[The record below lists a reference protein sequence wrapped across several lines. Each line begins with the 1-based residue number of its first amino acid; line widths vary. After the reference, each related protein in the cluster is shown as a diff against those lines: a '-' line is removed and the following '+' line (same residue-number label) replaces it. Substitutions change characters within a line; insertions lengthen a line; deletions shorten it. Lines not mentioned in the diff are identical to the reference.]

1 MNFWPTHTPPIRC
14 LGSGCRVSLPDHN
27 PQTKRAARAALPRSD
42 RNFAYR
48 FENWKLRR
56 AFFLPYFLRSTTRG
70 SRVRKP
76 SFLSAGRKLRL
87 EVGQRLRRGRGAPR
101 RPGPRGRRRDRDDD
115 VELAVAVRDVQ
126 RLLQDHAQHRPGEV
140 LLDRLLVDGDL
151 ARAGLDPDAGDRVL
165 ALAGRVGAPL
175 GVDLLFVFRRFG
187 SGRRRLPGR
196 DRRETGGSPWLRGS
210 HSCG

>member
-1 MNFWPTHTPPIRC
+1 MKRTATGVGRSRYSRC
-14 LGSGCRVSLPDHN
+14 N
-27 PQTKRAARAALPRSD
+27 AKRAAEAALLNSQIPKP
-42 RNFAYR
+42 AYR

-76 SFLSAGRKLRL
+76 SFLSAGRSSGSKC
-87 EVGQRLRRGRGAPR
+87 GQRLGEAVADRAGLAREAAAG
-101 RPGPRGRRRDRDDD
+101 DRDDD
-115 VELAVAVRDVQ
+115 VELAMAVRDVQ

-140 LLDRLLVDGDL
+140 LLDRALVDGDL

-175 GVDLLFVFRRFG
+175 GVDLLFVFRG
-187 SGRRRLPGR
+187 LGCGRRRFLAEIGERLEGR
-196 DRRETGGSPWLRGS
+196 HVRGS